1 MKTGIPFSL
10 PYYSYECPSPIC
22 EIESYWWDHKK
33 SADTNIWHRTLFYL
47 VPPTVTVCTIIFW
60 WLYHSF
66 FCVNFLH
73 HWTELLFSQKVF
85 AFLAI
90 SSNVARLVRQE
101 PNKEG
106 KKVAGAAMIGGDPPA
121 PSNQLTSSLS
131 SSPLAPSFT
140 LFHPLSLFTYQSPPH
155 PNAWPFLLLCDWLE
169 WTEGGAEKVPERI
182 QVPRSPFQPPLL
194 NVKPPVVFQ
203 APILILSPC
212 INRTDG
218 ALPNRC
224 GPAQN
229 CHWLMNPPL
238 LPMTS
243 HLDILETQLLL
254 TLFQGCFVVYWQN
267 QFSGRLPVRVCS
279 ALKYYAHQAW
289 TRMSP
294 SLKRRQINWRKKITN
309 IAWMLSSDT
318 LNCHVTKTVMN
329 SGSQLSEV

>member
-140 LFHPLSLFTYQSPPH
+140 LFHFSLINLHRILTPGLSSSSVIDS
-155 PNAWPFLLLCDWLE
+155 N
-169 WTEGGAEKVPERI
+169 
-182 QVPRSPFQPPLL
+182 
-194 NVKPPVVFQ
+194 
-203 APILILSPC
+203 
-212 INRTDG
+212 
-218 ALPNRC
+218 
-224 GPAQN
+224 
-229 CHWLMNPPL
+229 
-238 LPMTS
+238 
-243 HLDILETQLLL
+243 
-254 TLFQGCFVVYWQN
+254 
-267 QFSGRLPVRVCS
+267 GRREE
-279 ALKYYAHQAW
+279 
-289 TRMSP
+289 
-294 SLKRRQINWRKKITN
+294 RKKFRREFRFRAARSN
-309 IAWMLSSDT
+309 LRYSMSNLQSSSK
-318 LNCHVTKTVMN
+318 LPF
-329 SGSQLSEV
+329 